1 MRQGDGGRRAR
12 GRTGGGRRDGP
23 RGRGRERKCDRTV
36 PRHSIVPLHRKAAPL
51 HRPSSPDGAVSNP
64 FYRFNE
70 YNFLASPPLDPPLP
84 AVGPRRSSR
93 SPPPL
98 IAAATIT
105 TANLLSSG
113 TNAESRLPGAT
124 VPPPI
129 SRVMEMIIEFGWS
142 RQNFKFKT
150 QIPTPDRIR
159 LG

>member
-1 MRQGDGGRRAR
+1 MVRQGDGGGETGEGEDREEEGAMAR
-12 GRTGGGRRDGP
+12 EKEGE
-23 RGRGRERKCDRTV
+23 RGNAIGQFPATRSFPYTER
-36 PRHSIVPLHRKAAPL
+36 PPHL

-113 TNAESRLPGAT
+113 ANAESRLPGA
-124 VPPPI
+124 
-129 SRVMEMIIEFGWS
+129 RRFLHQFRG
-142 RQNFKFKT
+142 
-150 QIPTPDRIR
+150 
-159 LG
+159 